1 MSGYI
6 LDCPDLKYLNI
17 LNSISQQR
25 QLSGDRP
32 IRGLANSQT
41 LYQQGLEQPANPG
54 SLVAQLKVGVDGS
67 KPNSPVQASSL
78 VLVVFKSVSS
88 VYS

>member
-6 LDCPDLKYLNI
+6 LDCPGLKYLNI
-17 LNSISQQR
+17 LNAISQQR
-25 QLSGDRP
+25 QLSGDRREP
-32 IRGLANSQT
+32 WVIQLSNSLPARIRAASELLA
-41 LYQQGLEQPANPG
+41 PVAN
-54 SLVAQLKVGVDGS
+54 LKVGVDGS
-67 KPNSPVQASSL
+67 KPNFPAQALNL